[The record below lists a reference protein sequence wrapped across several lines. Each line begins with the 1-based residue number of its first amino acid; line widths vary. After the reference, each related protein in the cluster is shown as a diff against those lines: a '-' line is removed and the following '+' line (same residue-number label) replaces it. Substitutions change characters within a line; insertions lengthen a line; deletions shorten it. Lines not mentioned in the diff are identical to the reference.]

1 MSDRH
6 RPALDWSDYHVVL
19 AIARHGSVARATQ
32 VLGVSHATLLRRL
45 DRIETRLQA
54 RLFDRSRTRYELTAA
69 EHAIDQA
76 AQAIEPIA
84 AGAESAA
91 RGQDLRPS
99 GIVRLSTSS
108 IVATHLLPAVLAQF
122 GSAFPEVCIEL
133 TTSREHA
140 NLRRR
145 DADVA
150 LRIADTVPDWLL
162 GRELATVHF
171 KVYGHRGGRGR
182 ATPRE
187 VTELLAERRW
197 ISFERDAHD
206 QKFDRWLATHVKD
219 AAVAVRADNFTHAA
233 ALAQAGLGV
242 ALLPTFIEV
251 SAGNLQP
258 LTVAIPELET
268 PLWLITHPELRH
280 TARVQ
285 VMMRAIGPA
294 VANALRRADRQAAAP

>member
-1 MSDRH
+1 MSDRR

-19 AIARHGSVARATQ
+19 AIARQGSVARATR

-54 RLFDRSRTRYELTAA
+54 RLFDRSRARYELTAA
-69 EHAIDQA
+69 GHAIDQA
-76 AQAIEPIA
+76 ARAIEPIA

-108 IVATHLLPAVLAQF
+108 IVATHLLPSVLAQF

-171 KVYGHRGGRGR
+171 KVYGHRRGR
-182 ATPRE
+182 SRATLRE
-187 VTELLAERRW
+187 VTELLANRRW
-197 ISFERDAHD
+197 ISFERDAYD
-206 QKFDRWLATHVKD
+206 QKFDRWLATHVKE
-219 AAVAVRADNFTHAA
+219 AAVALRADNFTHAA

-242 ALLPTFIEV
+242 ALLPTFIEG
-251 SAGNLQP
+251 SAGHLQP
-258 LTVAIPELET
+258 LTEAIPELET

-294 VANALRRADRQAAAP
+294 VANALRRADRQAATP